1 VRGTFVTFEGAEG
14 VGKSTQVSRAAEYL
28 RTRGVDPL
36 VTREPG
42 GTPLAEKLRALVLEP
57 GHAPVGATAE
67 LLIMFAARASHV
79 DEVIRPALAAGRCVL
94 CDRFTD
100 ATEAYQGAG
109 RGVEAAWIR
118 TLAGIAHPGLAPDL
132 TIVFDVPAS
141 VASARLAGRGA
152 GKDRI
157 ESEDAAFFE
166 RVRRAYLAIAA
177 REPGRVR
184 IVDATRPASEVAA
197 GVALLI
203 DAARAARE

>member
-152 GKDRI
+152 GQDRI

>member
-28 RTRGVDPL
+28 RSRGVDPL

-141 VASARLAGRGA
+141 IASARLAGRGA
-152 GKDRI
+152 GQDRI

>member
-28 RTRGVDPL
+28 RSRGVDPL

-152 GKDRI
+152 GQDRI